1 MPTPR
6 SVWVPRPCVF
16 CKGVPLRLK
25 PTDWESVFRST
36 KEEFCRP
43 RPVRPLLQRRT
54 KIHNRTS
61 CRLRVMACRARGSG
75 RQRATPT
82 PSERGFSSRAIT
94 RTAITYSLHVMV
106 GFTNFRVL
114 VIQSAFESIH
124 TSRLVVTYPWLSQ
137 ARTRGPP
144 LQRPPSPGVPSET
157 HVLRRQSHS
166 SESQARNVPLAGI

>member
-1 MPTPR
+1 M
-6 SVWVPRPCVF
+6 
-16 CKGVPLRLK
+16 PLRLK

-43 RPVRPLLQRRT
+43 RSVRPLLQRRT

-61 CRLRVMACRARGSG
+61 CRLRLMACRARGSG

-94 RTAITYSLHVMV
+94 RTAITYSLHVMA

-124 TSRLVVTYPWLSQ
+124 TGRLPGTNLLDEWMWIGDLPLIAEVVASQ
-137 ARTRGPP
+137 MAKITCPTGRQYIENRV
-144 LQRPPSPGVPSET
+144 QRQSASPGP
-157 HVLRRQSHS
+157 
-166 SESQARNVPLAGI
+166 